1 MARLHLPAW
10 VRRSHPV
17 VRYEAGHWARSRA
30 WRAARNLVWGGSLSF
45 ILVPAAC
52 AILFS
57 LQSQFGSPSEA
68 ILTLGGVFAIGLAL
82 LTTLAV
88 WFSNLSASILGAT
101 LIARERE
108 SQTWPFLRL
117 TSLTGVDIAGAKF
130 MALFYTLLGP
140 LRLITGLRLLALLAG
155 LVTVTL
161 AFLAS
166 GHSAQ
171 EWASVLIPVLNQFG
185 LTLGQWLGLA
195 LFAALALA
203 WTVITWLFEPFFGLL
218 YYGTI
223 GLTMSTFARSPG
235 AAIVLMVAAHFC
247 LALGLYAPVSQISY
261 LFLLPLLATGTE
273 TAAVSFF
280 ILTLVLQVGLQTLL
294 PWAVMAACA
303 LFTLRRVEAISD

>member
-1 MARLHLPAW
+1 MARLNLPAW

-57 LQSQFGSPSEA
+57 LQSQFSSPSEA

-117 TSLTGVDIAGAKF
+117 TSLTGLDIAGGKF

-155 LVTVTL
+155 ALTLVLTF
-161 AFLAS
+161 AAS
-166 GHSAQ
+166 GLTAQ
-171 EWASVLIPVLNQFG
+171 SVVSVFSPFFKQFG
-185 LTLGQWLGLA
+185 LT
-195 LFAALALA
+195 
-203 WTVITWLFEPFFGLL
+203 
-218 YYGTI
+218 
-223 GLTMSTFARSPG
+223 ARPM
-235 AAIVLMVAAHFC
+235 A
-247 LALGLYAPVSQISY
+247 ALGLVRRFRSADLDDQLAVRALLWPA
-261 LFLLPLLATGTE
+261 LLWRHRPGRLHPGPLARRRHCADGGRALLPGAG
-273 TAAVSFF
+273 
-280 ILTLVLQVGLQTLL
+280 
-294 PWAVMAACA
+294 A
-303 LFTLRRVEAISD
+303 LRAGRPA